1 MKIHS
6 DGLHIKL
13 SAVTLCFGSHLV
25 RLPCKAAQRPPLPRG
40 KLLAFGYNQR
50 YGACTVNVLCAWSC
64 LASGWGPVGSSE
76 PCPGWGKPSQVWWAP
91 QKAVGPAWGERPPR
105 GGSRGQMRDACVMG
119 RGELRGQLP
128 ALRLTRDS
136 APSLSLCES
145 LNSLRKKREQQ
156 PGEFFFIVIIVVGF
170 YCSRRSLF

>member
-25 RLPCKAAQRPPLPRG
+25 RLLCKAARRPPLPRG
-40 KLLAFGYNQR
+40 KLLAFGYNRR

-64 LASGWGPVGSSE
+64 LASGLGPAGSSE
-76 PCPGWGKPSQVWWAP
+76 PCPGWRKPSQVWWAP
-91 QKAVGPAWGERPPR
+91 QKAVGAAWGEP
-105 GGSRGQMRDACVMG
+105 GQMRDACVMG
-119 RGELRGQLP
+119 RRELRGQLP
-128 ALRLTRDS
+128 APRLTLDS

-156 PGEFFFIVIIVVGF
+156 PGEIF
-170 YCSRRSLF
+170 LLLLL